1 MYLYIGMDL
10 TLWRGLSD
18 LVGMSC
24 FFWVCL
30 FELQFSWG
38 GDIAMEVY
46 DV

>member
-24 FFWVCL
+24 FFLGV
-30 FELQFSWG
+30 F
-38 GDIAMEVY
+38 I
-46 DV
+46 

>member
-18 LVGMSC
+18 LVGTSC
-24 FFWVCL
+24 FLTNFV
-30 FELQFSWG
+30 G